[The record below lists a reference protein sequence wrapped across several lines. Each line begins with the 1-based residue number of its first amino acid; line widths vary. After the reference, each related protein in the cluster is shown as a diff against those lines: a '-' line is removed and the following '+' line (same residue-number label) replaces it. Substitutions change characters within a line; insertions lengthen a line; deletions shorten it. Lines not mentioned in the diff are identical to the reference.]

1 HHISRSKFVKT
12 SADEV
17 TGYHQVRTEY
27 KRYTSMDKKEIEATG
42 QDLTMMLHFYK
53 RIDGKWK
60 LAGVKPTGRMSE
72 FNFEK
77 IFTAGSA
84 KL

>member
-1 HHISRSKFVKT
+1 
-12 SADEV
+12 
-17 TGYHQVRTEY
+17 
-27 KRYTSMDKKEIEATG
+27 MDKKEIEATG